1 MRLFAF
7 CSFFLSCKLISSSH
21 MHISLSYGRGASML
35 LESKIIPKNGR
46 EVAGSSF
53 FCKVMD
59 SPSFSHLMVMILYF
73 SLHILEVGGPM
84 VKNSSGLE
92 EE

>member
-7 CSFFLSCKLISSSH
+7 CSFFLSCKLVSSSH

-46 EVAGSSF
+46 EVTWSSF
-53 FCKVMD
+53 FCKVRG
-59 SPSFSHLMVMILYF
+59 SPSLSHVLVMILYF
-73 SLHILEVGGPM
+73 VLQILEVGDPM
-84 VKNSSGLE
+84 VKNSSK
-92 EE
+92 